1 MKYFEHFN
9 VKKPRRFLVLLLRV
23 GNRAL
28 RNKLKHEMNIYR
40 KQTNILSRP
49 RLQTHKMS
57 SPRLDPITLA
67 AAHFEWRNVE
77 MKIETNLSVAIE
89 NFCFSEI
96 VPARLAKT
104 ISLTNV
110 QHFGQSSSPSPTRY
124 QVHNS
129 LEAIYGHTTFLLLLK
144 LLKVVFHQ
152 YSDDIDITSISFLSL
167 VNLSI
172 KLNFH
177 SWMAVVE

>member
-28 RNKLKHEMNIYR
+28 RNKLKHGMNIFR

-67 AAHFEWRNVE
+67 AAHFEWRNVK

-96 VPARLAKT
+96 VPARLTKT

-110 QHFGQSSSPSPTRY
+110 QHFGHFFLLQLNTKSTTHSSPT
-124 QVHNS
+124 
-129 LEAIYGHTTFLLLLK
+129 LT
-144 LLKVVFHQ
+144 
-152 YSDDIDITSISFLSL
+152 
-167 VNLSI
+167 
-172 KLNFH
+172 
-177 SWMAVVE
+177 